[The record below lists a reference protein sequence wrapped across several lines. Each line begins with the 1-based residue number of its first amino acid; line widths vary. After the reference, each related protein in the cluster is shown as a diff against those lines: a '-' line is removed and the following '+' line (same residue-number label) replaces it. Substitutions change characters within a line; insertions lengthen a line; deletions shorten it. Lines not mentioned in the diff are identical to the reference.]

1 MTSGDIG
8 GAESSSVAAPPSISK
23 VDWRRLVAPVSVG
36 AAVGV
41 ILLAGGLT
49 TREFL
54 TVDNFLIVVRSASI
68 TGIVALGM
76 TFVTLSGNFFS
87 LSVEQTAALCSIV
100 FSEGLLHGFGLAAS
114 LVLALA
120 TSIAVGLGQGFVI
133 AAGLNPIVV
142 TLGAGAALYGL
153 AAVVTGNQVVNFTTT
168 SATNWIGTGRPL
180 GVPTQSWA
188 FILLTIAST
197 FILTRTRF
205 GREIYLVGTSR
216 PAARASGLS
225 VGKATV
231 VAFTLSSVAAGM
243 VGIFTAAQFTQAPL
257 TQFSGLNFDVIA
269 AILVGGAALQGGEGS
284 TLRTALGA
292 VFIAMLADLMLLR
305 SASFGTRTLVTGL
318 VVVVATSAFHL
329 LRTRGRR

>member
-1 MTSGDIG
+1 MTGEGIG
-8 GAESSSVAAPPSISK
+8 AAAEPSSVAAPGPIGK
-23 VDWRRLVAPVSVG
+23 VDWRRLIPPMSVV

-41 ILLAGGLT
+41 ILIAGGLT
-49 TREFL
+49 TSEFL
-54 TVDNFLIVVRSASI
+54 TVDNVLIVVRSASI

-100 FSEGLLHGFGLAAS
+100 FSEGLLHGYGLPAS
-114 LVLALA
+114 LLFAFA
-120 TSIAVGLGQGFVI
+120 ASIAVGLGQGFVI

-188 FILLTIAST
+188 FIILTIVST
-197 FILTRTRF
+197 LILTRTRF
-205 GREIYLVGTSR
+205 GREIYLVGTNR
-216 PAARASGLS
+216 AAARASGLS

-231 VAFTLSSVAAGM
+231 VAFTLSSVAAGI
-243 VGIFTAAQFTQAPL
+243 VGVFTAAQFTQAPL
-257 TQFSGLNFDVIA
+257 TQFDGLNFDVIA

-284 TLRTALGA
+284 TLRSALGA
-292 VFIAMLADLMLLR
+292 IFIALLADLMLLR
-305 SASFGTRTLVTGL
+305 NVRFVTRWLLIGPRL
-318 VVVVATSAFHL
+318 VVRHRSS
-329 LRTRGRR
+329 RT